1 MHSND
6 NMAFAARSKGSST
19 SRTLVVI
26 GGLLL
31 ISQVVILLTFNI
43 EAYQSLPSLN
53 PQSLQA
59 SKFFGVETV
68 LVLLMIASS
77 VVTYKHSSFR
87 SIIAYIPLIS
97 ISAIILLNEYMTI
110 PSMGGSPTQVVIQV
124 LSIFV
129 IPADNFVMG
138 GGIILA
144 LAGSVMTIVR
154 FTKSNR

>member
-1 MHSND
+1 MHSDD
-6 NMAFAARSKGSST
+6 NIGFAARSKGSAT
-19 SRTLVVI
+19 GRTLVVI

-97 ISAIILLNEYMTI
+97 ISAIILLDEYMTM

>member
-1 MHSND
+1 MHTND
-6 NMAFAARSKGSST
+6 HMAFVARSKGSAT
-19 SRTLVVI
+19 GRALVVV
-26 GGLLL
+26 GGILL
-31 ISQVVILLTFNI
+31 ISQVVILLTVNI
-43 EAYQSLPSLN
+43 QAYQSLPSLN

-68 LVLLMIASS
+68 LVLLMITSS
-77 VVTYKHSSFR
+77 VVTHKHSSFR

-97 ISAIILLNEYMTI
+97 ISAIILLDEYMTI
-110 PSMGGSPTQVVIQV
+110 PSMGGSPAQVVIQV

-138 GGIILA
+138 GGIIFA
-144 LAGSVMTIVR
+144 LAGSVMTIAR

>member
-1 MHSND
+1 MHSDD
-6 NMAFAARSKGSST
+6 NIGFAARSKGSAT
-19 SRTLVVI
+19 GRTLVVI

-97 ISAIILLNEYMTI
+97 ISAIILLDEYMTM

-144 LAGSVMTIVR
+144 LAGSVMTIVS

>member
-1 MHSND
+1 ML
-6 NMAFAARSKGSST
+6 MST
-19 SRTLVVI
+19 
-26 GGLLL
+26 
-31 ISQVVILLTFNI
+31 
-43 EAYQSLPSLN
+43 
-53 PQSLQA
+53 
-59 SKFFGVETV
+59 
-68 LVLLMIASS
+68 SS
-77 VVTYKHSSFR
+77 VVTHKHSTFR
-87 SIIAYIPLIS
+87 SIVAYIPLIS
-97 ISAIILLNEYMTI
+97 ISAIILLDEYMTI

>member
-1 MHSND
+1 MHSDD
-6 NMAFAARSKGSST
+6 NIAFAARSKGSAT
-19 SRTLVVI
+19 GRTLVVI